1 MGLGMGGLMVIFREL
16 NRPELVDE
24 LATLLIDA
32 VGSGASVGFL
42 PPVGVQEA
50 RAYWDDVFVAVAGG
64 GRILSAAFLGGE
76 LAGAVQLG
84 LEMRAN
90 GSHRAELMKLMVH
103 RRARGNGVGRALM
116 LRAEELA
123 RQMGRTLLVLD
134 TRCGDV
140 AEQLYLKLGYVRAGV
155 IPGYARS
162 ASGELH
168 STVFMY
174 KQLDA

>member
-1 MGLGMGGLMVIFREL
+1 
-16 NRPELVDE
+16 
-24 LATLLIDA
+24 
-32 VGSGASVGFL
+32 
-42 PPVGVQEA
+42 
-50 RAYWDDVFVAVAGG
+50 
-64 GRILSAAFLGGE
+64 
-76 LAGAVQLG
+76 
-84 LEMRAN
+84 
-90 GSHRAELMKLMVH
+90 
-103 RRARGNGVGRALM
+103 RGNGVGRALM